1 MARETIKITAY
12 DASPFRFGKTIKVCL
27 IVSFLFHAVTILA
40 FHDAIHLNWTVEEPR
55 TYRVDLIRT
64 PVEDLD
70 PDETPDADISQT
82 KEESEPPPPTLD
94 QETISLDTKD
104 KRYVSYASLIKGRIG
119 SQWKYPS
126 AARDRL
132 IEGQLMVLFSLVREG
147 EVIEIG
153 VINPSGYK
161 VLDEEAVR
169 AIKAAAPF
177 PPFPGHVTVKRLNI
191 QASFDYRLTGE
202 R

>member
-1 MARETIKITAY
+1 MAQETIRITLY
-12 DASPFRFGKTIKVCL
+12 DQSPFRYGKTIKICL

-40 FHDAIHLNWTVEEPR
+40 FHDAIHLNWMGEETR
-55 TYRVDLIRT
+55 TYKVDLIRS

-70 PDETPDADISQT
+70 PDETPGADISQT
-82 KEESEPPPPTLD
+82 KDESEPPPTLD

-104 KRYVSYASLIKGRIG
+104 KRYVSYATLIKGRIG
-119 SQWKYPS
+119 SQWGYPS

-132 IEGQLMVLFSLVREG
+132 IEGELMVLFSLVKKG
-147 EVIEIG
+147 EVIEIK
-153 VINPSGYK
+153 VIDPSGYA

-177 PPFPGHVTVKRLNI
+177 PPFPDHVTVNRLNI
-191 QASFDYRLTGE
+191 QASFDYRLTGN

>member
-1 MARETIKITAY
+1 MAPETIRITLY
-12 DASPFRFGKTIKVCL
+12 DRSPFRFGKTIKICL

-55 TYRVDLIRT
+55 TYKVDLIRA

-70 PDETPDADISQT
+70 PDETPGADISQT
-82 KEESEPPPPTLD
+82 KEESEPLPTLD
-94 QETISLDTKD
+94 QDTISLDTKD
-104 KRYVSYASLIKGRIG
+104 KRYVSYATLIKGRIG

-132 IEGQLMVLFSLVREG
+132 IEGEVMVLFSLVREG
-147 EVIEIG
+147 KVIEIR
-153 VINPSGYK
+153 VIDPSGYA

-177 PPFPGHVTVKRLNI
+177 PPFPDQVTVKRLNI
-191 QASFDYRLTGE
+191 QANFDYRLTDK

>member
-1 MARETIKITAY
+1 MAPETTRITLY
-12 DASPFRFGKTIKVCL
+12 NPSPFRFGTTIKVCL

-55 TYRVDLIRT
+55 TYKV
-64 PVEDLD
+64 DLD
-70 PDETPDADISQT
+70 PDETPGADISQT
-82 KEESEPPPPTLD
+82 KEESEPPPTPD
-94 QETISLDTKD
+94 QDTISLDTKD

-119 SQWKYPS
+119 SQWSYPS

-132 IEGQLMVLFSLVREG
+132 IEGELMVLFSLVREG
-147 EVIEIG
+147 KVIEIR
-153 VINPSGYK
+153 VINPSGYA

-177 PPFPGHVTVKRLNI
+177 PPFPDQVTVKRLNI
-191 QASFDYRLTGE
+191 QASFDYRLTGK